1 MRLLRHATLA
11 LCLAPG
17 AVREMR
23 SVSAEGGQ
31 AGLRRSFHNDRA
43 RKIDVIPSKP
53 AEFKVKL
60 EIHLTIE
67 NRQARLLRVNI
78 GADQQMHVVNA
89 LRLMRSWGPDNHDR
103 I

>member
-1 MRLLRHATLA
+1 
-11 LCLAPG
+11 
-17 AVREMR
+17 MR

-60 EIHLTIE
+60 KIHLTIE
-67 NRQARLLRVNI
+67 NRQAQPYVAKYPYCVSIL
-78 GADQQMHVVNA
+78 
-89 LRLMRSWGPDNHDR
+89 
-103 I
+103 